1 MLEELFQISE
11 GNPGALTCVTGLV
24 NGTIEDSVAA
34 ITIIPTIKKNQIYG
48 TDLYVL
54 WSDLSQRNYQ
64 LMAHLC
70 KEVPSDLLKLASS
83 KQDYSGIEMV
93 KEYIESFQKSLVV
106 SK

>member
-11 GNPGALTCVTGLV
+11 GNPVALTCVTGLV
-24 NGTIEDSVAA
+24 NGTIEDSVAG

-106 SK
+106 KK

>member
-24 NGTIEDSVAA
+24 NGTIEDSVAG

-54 WSDLSQRNYQ
+54 WSDLSKRDYG
-64 LMAHLC
+64 LMAYLC
-70 KEVPSDLLKLASS
+70 RNVPIDKLKLASS
-83 KQDYSGIEMV
+83 KQDYSGIEML
-93 KEYIESFQKSLVV
+93 KEYIDSYESVEEVK
-106 SK
+106 